1 LRTRLFS
8 LDCENGRLGV
18 FFVET
23 PDSGGDVSVVVASV
37 KEVKVGAV
45 RQAFQDVFGR
55 ATVTG
60 MVCIDA
66 FSFHSYNL

>member
-1 LRTRLFS
+1 MF
-8 LDCENGRLGV
+8 
-18 FFVET
+18 FFVDT

-66 FSFHSYNL
+66 FVSYS